1 MTTLARLFGAALSL
15 ALVTPA
21 NASAPSPAI
30 QEAIRN
36 VNPVAKIDSVRAT
49 PVPGLMEVRSE
60 GAVVYVTADGRH
72 LFAGDL
78 YDVKSRRNLTDV
90 ARQDVRAGILG
101 EIDRSTAIR
110 FGAKDAKHTVLV
122 FTDPSCPYC
131 SRLHK
136 DIPELNRL
144 GIAVEYLAYPRA
156 GIQSEPGQLLN
167 GAWCAANQQKA
178 MDAAFAGT
186 GQPGKG
192 CSQVLR
198 RHVEAARLLEVEGT
212 PTVFT
217 LDGRQLGGYLPPA
230 EMAKALGG

>member
-60 GAVVYVTADGRH
+60 GAVVYVTSDGRH
-72 LFAGDL
+72 LFAGEL
-78 YDVKSRRNLTDV
+78 YDVRSRKNLTDI
-90 ARQDVRAGILG
+90 ARQEVRADILG
-101 EIDRSTAIR
+101 ALDRKSHIR
-110 FGAKDAKHTVLV
+110 FGAADAKHTILV

-131 SRLHK
+131 ARLHK
-136 DIPELNRL
+136 DVPELNRL

-156 GIQSEPGQLLN
+156 GIQSEPGALLN
-167 GAWCAANQQKA
+167 GAWCAADQRQA
-178 MDAAFAGT
+178 LDAAFAGT
-186 GQPGKG
+186 GEPGKG
-192 CSQVLR
+192 CSQILR

-212 PTVFT
+212 PTIFT

-230 EMAKALGG
+230 ELAKALEG